1 MEKMLVFL
9 NSLYLGMA
17 SFFSFYVAPTLFKV
31 LGKEQ
36 AGKVVEKVFPVYF
49 GVGGLVALL
58 SVLLGF
64 RIGKFFVLLAILN
77 LLLHILQEFYI
88 LPTANQLKQSN
99 YEEFM
104 RWHGISVS
112 VNLAIL
118 VITLL
123 MVVII
128 LRKL

>member
-1 MEKMLVFL
+1 MEKMVVFL

-58 SVLLGF
+58 SVLLGL

-118 VITLL
+118 VITLI